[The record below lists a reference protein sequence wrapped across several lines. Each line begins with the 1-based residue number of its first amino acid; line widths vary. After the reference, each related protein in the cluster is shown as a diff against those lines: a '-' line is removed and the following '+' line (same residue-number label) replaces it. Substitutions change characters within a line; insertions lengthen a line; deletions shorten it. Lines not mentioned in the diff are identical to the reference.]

1 MIWCGIDT
9 LKNIRNYKIKI
20 SHSAQNDIENLSDFL
35 LLVKNPD
42 SARKYL
48 DTMIAEIQLLSLF
61 ADLYR
66 QAQWL
71 TF

>member
-1 MIWCGIDT
+1 M
-9 LKNIRNYKIKI
+9 KNYKIKI

-48 DTMIAEIQLLSLF
+48 DTMIAEIQMLSLF

-66 QAQWL
+66 PSTML